1 MAVGKWIHRDLAT
14 GILRDLTLYEV
25 KYGNIHISNGKT
37 LRSLVDVNE
46 VEIAGTVFAGRR
58 INTCGRVSVPPT
70 LLKSLRSRKVRINLA
85 GTRIR
90 VGILEAETL

>member
-14 GILRDLTLYEV
+14 GITRDVTPYEV
-25 KYGNIHISNGKT
+25 KYGNIYISNGKT
-37 LRSLVDVNE
+37 LRNLVDVNE
-46 VEIAGTVFAGRR
+46 LEIARTVFARRR

-70 LLKSLRSRKVRINLA
+70 FLKSLRSRKVRISLT